1 MTGKMNSIDPEWT
14 RRQVEEYKRRY
25 KNYKLFAEVL
35 ESVLKQV
42 ALKLAPL
49 AIVQT
54 RPKSIASFAEKCQ
67 RKRVKYDDPLS
78 QFTDLCGG
86 RIIVHTAD
94 EVRAISGFIEQHFE
108 IDQENTIDV
117 SQRLKPTEFGY
128 RSVHYIISFKP
139 GLFPNKDVPV
149 DVEPLLSD
157 DKKFPNRRAEIQV
170 RTILEHAWADM
181 SHDLAYKSSFQIPA
195 RWSREFAGLAAML
208 EGADKTFSKI
218 KEGLRTYASCYG
230 AYMNEEQ
237 MQAEIKMLEIILDYD
252 QENAE
257 LAGRIG
263 KLAITLGDW
272 SKAVDVL
279 YRYTDS
285 GNLFILRDM
294 GIALCKMHRNKPG
307 SPEFRKGQQY
317 LERACEPPN
326 EDVDAISSL
335 AGTWKNIDEEKARRL
350 YRQAFQLDQSDPYP
364 LENYLD
370 LEVSTNRDVSIVS
383 ILNPVIFSAIQ
394 RCRNQAGVGVNL
406 PWAYYMMG
414 KFYLLL
420 NKPYESLEAY
430 AKAIQLS
437 SSTWVIDTS
446 IASVERIKVIAGELS
461 GYEWVRRLLLLG
473 KAVMLNRKARE
484 ALNAVERAEEG
495 KDMAEKVKEL
505 NAKTRE
511 EKIAMENVRELAL
524 GQGKNIE
531 GPVVIVAGGCH
542 PSVDEQMKAYR
553 NLFIEA
559 FRDFKGTVIGGG
571 TVGGI
576 SGLIG
581 EVGEKFHD
589 SIRTIGYLPEVI
601 PVGATVDRRYTEIRR
616 TKGNG
621 YSPFESLQYW
631 FDLIAG
637 GHDPFQIRVLGINGG
652 SISAFEYR
660 IALALGALVGVVEDS
675 GREVARLLQDE
686 KWTDLK
692 SLLVIPADTMT
703 LSAFIGFEG
712 PGLEAGIRE
721 TLAREIHEAYRLAK
735 LEAGDP
741 AMISWEKLPESLKQ
755 SNVRQADHIFQK
767 LHKIGCTVQ
776 QVTDREIG
784 MISFTSDEIEFL
796 AEIEHGRWNI
806 ERLFEG
812 WSWGEEKSTDCK
824 KTPYLVS
831 WSKLPRETREWNRS
845 TVRKIPEFLAKA
857 GLEVRRQS

>member
-1 MTGKMNSIDPEWT
+1 MNSIDTEWT

-67 RKRVKYDDPLS
+67 RKRVKYNDPLN

-94 EVRAISGFIEQHFE
+94 EVRAISAFIEQHFE

-139 GLFPNKDVPV
+139 GVFPSKDVAV
-149 DVEPLLSD
+149 EVEPLLSD

-195 RWSREFAGLAAML
+195 RWDREFAGLAAML
-208 EGADKTFSKI
+208 EGADKTFSRI

-230 AYMNEEQ
+230 AYMNEQQ
-237 MQAEIKMLEIILDYD
+237 MQDEIKLLEIILDYD
-252 QENAE
+252 PENAE

-272 SKAVDVL
+272 PKAVDVL
-279 YRYTDS
+279 SRYADS
-285 GNLFILRDM
+285 GNLFIMRDL

-307 SPEFRKGQQY
+307 SREFRKGQQY
-317 LERACEPPN
+317 LEHACEPPN
-326 EDVDAISSL
+326 EDIDAIASL
-335 AGTWKNIDEEKARRL
+335 AGTWKNTDEEKARRL
-350 YRQAFQLDQSDPYP
+350 YRKAFQLDPSDPYP

-370 LEVSTNRDVSIVS
+370 LEVTITRDVSIVS
-383 ILNPVIFSAIQ
+383 LLNPVIFSAIQ
-394 RCRNQAGVGVNL
+394 RCSDQAGVGVNL

-437 SSTWVIDTS
+437 SSSWVIDTA
-446 IASVERIKVIAGELS
+446 IASIERIRVIAGELS

-473 KAVMLNRKARE
+473 KAVMVKRKARE
-484 ALNAVERAEEG
+484 ASEAIERADDR
-495 KDMAEKVKEL
+495 KDKAEIVKEM
-505 NAKTRE
+505 NARTRE
-511 EKIAMENVRELAL
+511 VKIAMENLRKLAL

-531 GPVVIVAGGCH
+531 GPVVIVAGGCD
-542 PSVDEQMKAYR
+542 PSFEEQMKAYR
-553 NLFIEA
+553 NLVLEA
-559 FRDFKGTVIGGG
+559 FRDFEGTVISGG
-571 TVGGI
+571 TVDGI

-581 EVGEKFHD
+581 EVGEEFHD
-589 SIRTIGYLPEVI
+589 SIRTIGYLPGLI
-601 PVGATVDRRYTEIRR
+601 PVDATVDRRYSEIRQ
-616 TKGNG
+616 TEGNG

-631 FDLIAG
+631 IDIIAG
-637 GHDPFQIRVLGINGG
+637 GHDPSQIRVLGINGG
-652 SISAFEYR
+652 PISAVEYR
-660 IALALGALVGVVEDS
+660 IALALGAIVGVVEES
-675 GREVARLLQDE
+675 GREVAKLLQDE
-686 KWTDLK
+686 KWAGLK
-692 SLLVIPADTMT
+692 KLMLLPADMMT
-703 LSAFIGFEG
+703 VRAFIGSGGFR
-712 PGLEAGIRE
+712 LEAGIRE
-721 TLAREIHEAYRLAK
+721 TLARAIHETYCLAK
-735 LEAGDP
+735 QDSIKAGDP
-741 AMISWEKLPESLKQ
+741 AMTTWEELSEGLKES
-755 SNVRQADHIFQK
+755 NARQADHIFQK

-776 QVTDREIG
+776 KVTDREVNL
-784 MISFTSDEIEFL
+784 ISFSNDEIELL
-796 AEIEHGRWNI
+796 AEIEHGRWNV

-812 WSWGEEKSTDCK
+812 WSWGEEKSTDRK
-824 KTPYLVS
+824 KSPWLVS
-831 WSKLPRETREWNRS
+831 WSKLPRETREWDRA
-845 TVRKIPEFLAKA
+845 TIRKIPEFLAKA
-857 GLEVRRQS
+857 GLEVKRQS